1 MKNWNVILNRKI
13 LELFIGDGS
22 LKNNVIYGEYAM
34 PHMSGEEICNFGKKI
49 GCIINYDKEKLSRWQ
64 YMERIVNYAIQSN
77 KINDFFKNLISM
89 ERFEYL
95 VDEDTYVDSPQEYYW
110 NIVNSLFIR
119 INDYLQFRKLY
130 IEYDLNNYRFNIMSF
145 DDEVNHSNNESA
157 DYKEIIKSFCNDI
170 KKNNLKTKY
179 GEITSIEKLESQGA
193 NGKILFGKLNGMDV
207 AIKVLYE
214 YGDNKENR
222 FFNEFINVL
231 MALQKVNGVVELY
244 LYDTVKIREKEIQY
258 IVMKRYNNNL
268 SKYKIKDQDTLI
280 KFALE
285 LSTIIAKIH
294 KNGIIHR
301 DIKPENIMQ
310 DADGNLILTDFGIA
324 YYNPEEFE
332 NTGHTVSSEFLCNR
346 RFSAPEQMIKGVTPR
361 VTMDIYSYGQILQ
374 YVVTGSPHAGTSKV
388 HIGRFISG
396 NKIEAIDKIIIKC
409 LNYEPDKRFQSM
421 REIIK
426 ELEHLIEFD
435 DKNKIVNITKKNND
449 IDSNAVYEYICI
461 NDVVSTKELSEE
473 FNYDIFNLKRELIK
487 LFKVKRLIKPNS
499 LSDILDDD
507 NCNWTRY

>member
-1 MKNWNVILNRKI
+1 MGNWNVILNRKI
-13 LELFIGDGS
+13 LDLFIGDGS

-34 PHMSGEEICNFGKKI
+34 PHMNGEEICNFGKKI
-49 GCIINYDKEKLSRWQ
+49 GCIINYNEEKLARWQ
-64 YMERIVNYAIQSN
+64 YMERIVNYAIQN
-77 KINDFFKNLISM
+77 DKINDFFKNLISM

-95 VDEDTYVDSPQEYYW
+95 VDENTYVNSPQEYYW
-110 NIVNSLFIR
+110 NIVNSLFVR

-179 GEITSIEKLESQGA
+179 GEITNIEKLESQGA

-244 LYDTVKIREKEIQY
+244 LYDTVKIRGKEIQY

-285 LSTIIAKIH
+285 LATIIDKIH

-388 HIGRFISG
+388 HVGRFISG
-396 NKIEAIDKIIIKC
+396 DKIEAIDKIIIKC

-435 DKNKIVNITKKNND
+435 DKNKNVNIIKKNND
-449 IDSNAVYEYICI
+449 IDSNGVYEFICI
-461 NDVVSTKELSEE
+461 NDIVSTEQIAKE
-473 FNYDIFNLKRELIK
+473 FNYDIFDLKQELIRM
-487 LFKVKRLIKPNS
+487 FKVKRLIKPAS
-499 LSDILDDD
+499 LSDVPNDKE
-507 NCNWTRY
+507 CQWTRY